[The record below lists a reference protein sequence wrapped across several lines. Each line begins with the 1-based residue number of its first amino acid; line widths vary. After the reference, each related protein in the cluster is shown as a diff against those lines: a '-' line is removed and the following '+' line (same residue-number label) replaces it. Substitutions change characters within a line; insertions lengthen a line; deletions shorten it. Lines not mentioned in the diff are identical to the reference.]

1 MGNGR
6 LSEGAGKVRQLV
18 KGGVHAEE
26 VSARERSADDLRKMM
41 RAVVEVGIARLS
53 KESEKTHLTGDD
65 VDLLAKYLKL
75 LTELERKIGDGEED
89 ETDPSKMTDEQLAR
103 QIR

>member
-18 KGGVHAEE
+18 KAGVHAEE
-26 VSARERSADDLRKMM
+26 VSAQERSADDLRKLI
-41 RAVVEVGIARLS
+41 RASVEVGIVRLS
-53 KESEKTHLTGDD
+53 KEAEKTHLTGDD

-75 LTELERKIGDGEED
+75 LTEIERKIGDVEED
-89 ETDPSKMTDEQLAR
+89 EIDPAKMTDEQLAR